1 MSINWIFV
9 NDFLEGVVSKAL
21 MILNNKDVASVEVIE
36 EFENWWFLIVGG
48 WDEIKSQIEKEKKK
62 KSDKEWNWIITNN
75 QYKR

>member
-1 MSINWIFV
+1 MI
-9 NDFLEGVVSKAL
+9 FLEGVVFKAL
-21 MILNNKDVASVEVIE
+21 MILNNNDVASVEVIE

-48 WDEIKSQIEKEKKK
+48 WDEIKSQIEKQKKK

>member
-1 MSINWIFV
+1 MI
-9 NDFLEGVVSKAL
+9 FLEGVVFKAL
-21 MILNNKDVASVEVIE
+21 MILNNNDVASVEVIE

-75 QYKR
+75 QYKRKPFLQA